1 MQFDPQYSYWGLFLA
16 AMMYVIG
23 NGLWTNHAVRQR
35 LWLGW
40 VMWSLSAIA
49 LIVLAAAIE
58 THIDSSAGGIW
69 QRITSVDTENHWIAA
84 ALYALMSVPGAASV
98 IFKQDAR
105 WTRLA
110 LLAPAIVIFIPAGM
124 QVDSPDASNITAG
137 LGLTAVVCSLV
148 LAWQMLLD
156 KTEAA

>member
-1 MQFDPQYSYWGLFLA
+1 MQFDPQYGYWGLFVA

-23 NGLWTNHAVRQR
+23 NGLWANHAVRQR

-40 VMWSLSAIA
+40 VLWGLSAVA

-58 THIDSSAGGIW
+58 THIDSTAGGVW
-69 QRITSVDTENHWIAA
+69 KRITSVDAENHWIAA

-110 LLAPAIVIFIPAGM
+110 LIVPAMVIFIPAGM
-124 QVDSPDASNITAG
+124 QVDSPSADNIVAR
-137 LGLTAVVCSLV
+137 LGLTAVVCALV

-156 KTEAA
+156 KAEAT